1 MAPTQRELEALRGTR
16 AQTIDRLT
24 EHFVRDDLDV
34 AEYEHRL
41 ALAHRAE
48 AAADLERVTADLPPL
63 QAEPHTTAAPPVEDK
78 PAPRSTATPAP
89 LQRPVGLAVALMGGA
104 QRRGAWT
111 PPRSLTAIALMGG
124 VELDFRE
131 ARLGPG
137 VTEVTAFAL
146 MGDVEIIVPPTLHV
160 ETHGI
165 GIMGGF
171 DALDRSPTSPDPT
184 EPVLRIRGLA
194 LMGGVEVKTRLPGE
208 SAREARR
215 RQRLERRQERR
226 RLR

>member
-1 MAPTQRELEALRGTR
+1 MTPTQRELEALRVR
-16 AQTIDRLT
+16 RSQTIDRLT
-24 EHFVRDDLDV
+24 EHFVRDDLDI

-48 AAADLERVTADLPPL
+48 AAADLDRVTVDLPPL
-63 QAEPHTTAAPPVEDK
+63 RTEPPTTAAPPVEDR
-78 PAPRSTATPAP
+78 PAPRSTTAAP
-89 LQRPVGLAVALMGGA
+89 VQRPVGFAVALMGGS
-104 QRRGAWT
+104 QRRGTWT

-131 ARLGPG
+131 ARLAPG
-137 VTEVTAFAL
+137 VTEVTVFAV
-146 MGDVEIIVPPTLHV
+146 MGGVEITVPPTLHL

-171 DALDRSPTSPDPT
+171 EALDRMPASPDPE

-194 LMGGVEVKTRLPGE
+194 VMGGVDVKTRLPGE
-208 SAREARR
+208 SEREARR
-215 RQRLERRQERR
+215 RQRLERRRERQR
-226 RLR
+226 SR